1 MTAAAASNWGMWG
14 GSGASGRPGAAVAGC
29 RLLCSTCE
37 RVGRDRRA
45 QDMPD
50 AGLYIYVPSG
60 GIESLDLGQLG
71 GQLLDIIRNNLD
83 RRQVLNS

>member
-1 MTAAAASNWGMWG
+1 
-14 GSGASGRPGAAVAGC
+14 
-29 RLLCSTCE
+29 
-37 RVGRDRRA
+37 
-45 QDMPD
+45 MPD